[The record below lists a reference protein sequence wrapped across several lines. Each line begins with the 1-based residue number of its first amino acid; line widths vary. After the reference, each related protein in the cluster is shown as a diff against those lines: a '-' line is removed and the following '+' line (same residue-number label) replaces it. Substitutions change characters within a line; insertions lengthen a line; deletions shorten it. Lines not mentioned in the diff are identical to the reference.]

1 VTLLSRRSA
10 ASSTAAGP
18 NAPVVLERF
27 PALDGV
33 RPADAAERL
42 RDLPG
47 LALLESARRGRLGR
61 WTFLTADPVAV
72 VEAPDLGKPRLA
84 LARLDGSD
92 PGRVG
97 DADPPFLG
105 GLVGYLGY
113 GLRTVLEPRLAASAA
128 AHPRPASRLP
138 DLHLALHD
146 WVVAWDEWSGAAWI
160 GGRAV
165 DGDAA
170 RLAAR
175 LTDARARLADARYA
189 GQLSVDSA
197 SDSILLID
205 STLPAVT
212 PGSADHFW
220 M

>member
-1 VTLLSRRSA
+1 MPPNACATCPGSRSSNPLA
-10 ASSTAAGP
+10 ADGWAAGP
-18 NAPVVLERF
+18 SSPRI
-27 PALDGV
+27 PSRSSKRRISG
-33 RPADAAERL
+33 
-42 RDLPG
+42 
-47 LALLESARRGRLGR
+47 SA
-61 WTFLTADPVAV
+61 
-72 VEAPDLGKPRLA
+72 RLA

-92 PGRVG
+92 PVRVG
-97 DADPPFLG
+97 DGDADPPPFLG

-175 LTDARARLADARYA
+175 LTDARARLADVVPVPVRPPPSLAPVPLLA
-189 GQLSVDSA
+189 GSPRVRGGSRGRSRRDRTRR
-197 SDSILLID
+197 D
-205 STLPAVT
+205 LPGQPHSPPRHPVQR
-212 PGSADHFW
+212 
-220 M
+220 